1 MPIFQVS
8 NSTALSISSAQLFVR
23 QSSLLRLVPFLL
35 FFDGYLKWFVA
46 TKSLA
51 DGVTSA
57 VIAPILGWHW
67 LDSVAFSLA
76 DSSIAPWSMA
86 FFERMSAALVYVSD
100 LVSASSAYIFLAIG
114 SGGADIFAS
123 DAPGG
128 SADFMSELTVKF
140 WSYGCA
146 IFGVE
151 RHIDGAA
158 VSSVIRVAGLVVM
171 ENAVYLCGIMLCLW
185 LVSKLGMPLL
195 RCAHSALRPHDF
207 STQTSHQCLSMST
220 QRMCAGSTML

>member
-1 MPIFQVS
+1 
-8 NSTALSISSAQLFVR
+8 
-23 QSSLLRLVPFLL
+23 LLRLVPFLL

-51 DGVTSA
+51 DGVTSG

-76 DSSIAPWSMA
+76 DSSLAPWSMV
-86 FFERMSAALVYVSD
+86 FFERMSAALVFVSD

-114 SGGADIFAS
+114 SGGANIFAT
-123 DAPGG
+123 DAPGS
-128 SADFMSELTVKF
+128 SADLMSELAVKV
-140 WSYGCA
+140 WAYGCE

-171 ENAVYLCGIMLCLW
+171 ENAVYVSGIMLCL
-185 LVSKLGMPLL
+185 LFVSRLGMPLL
-195 RCAHSALRPHDF
+195 RCALRASRLHVFIPRQYSRNLAPMF
-207 STQTSHQCLSMST
+207 
-220 QRMCAGSTML
+220 